1 MKYSMFINQVTSL
14 KVLVSL
20 LLILYLSTTAM
31 LMEISNVFLLLLFFI
46 ALFNMSGLKKS
57 LMQVGFFR
65 AFSSVIILIFI
76 LVTVHSLLY
85 LETSFLFS
93 YRYEVFKYLLIFPI
107 VLYLLWKMQYSSEEL
122 FKIILLTSIYT
133 IFYSIAVLITDPQ
146 RGTGLLS
153 GPIHL
158 GSLAV
163 VYAMLSLI
171 IFGFAKEKW
180 MRILAIVIFFFGA
193 LLSFLSGSKGGW
205 LAFILVFISIGAYL
219 FLTNRERFKL
229 YFFVCVSMVAVLYF
243 LWDLLPL
250 ANRLENAYS
259 GLKSY
264 LDGHLT
270 ENSVGARIEIWKAAI
285 IGISGFNV
293 QDLLIGRGFM
303 SFEGYWSDYINSG
316 LSLYNNPHP
325 HPHNDFLKVM
335 FEFGVLGCLIFALL
349 FWTPVKYLIASIRY
363 SKTKIPLLFLGIIL
377 VEMFLEFMLT
387 DKVIFVKSLL
397 HTYLFLITLIVF
409 AAYSSKEINCN

>member
-31 LMEISNVFLLLLFFI
+31 LMKISNVFLLLLFFI

-285 IGISGFNV
+285 IGISGFKSSTYE
-293 QDLLIGRGFM
+293 QILDI
-303 SFEGYWSDYINSG
+303 
-316 LSLYNNPHP
+316 
-325 HPHNDFLKVM
+325 
-335 FEFGVLGCLIFALL
+335 
-349 FWTPVKYLIASIRY
+349 
-363 SKTKIPLLFLGIIL
+363 KT
-377 VEMFLEFMLT
+377 
-387 DKVIFVKSLL
+387 
-397 HTYLFLITLIVF
+397 
-409 AAYSSKEINCN
+409 